1 MTRAVLTLS
10 LVAGL
15 VTRAAAQWLGVPVWN
30 SPEGGGLTVSADY
43 AKPNSDY
50 GSGSTWGVRLS
61 WGLGIAS
68 FTAGAASWQPGGG
81 GESLTSIGGN
91 AAFRIIGGTLPPI
104 GSSGIRANVQLGLAH
119 TEVANLVVSPVSGTA
134 VTGALGF
141 GVRLRA
147 QYFSAEPY
155 FSPGIRY
162 RSVSGGGNSTEFG
175 YAIGANVGFRAVRC
189 AFGIRQRAAQG
200 RGKRRRVRRG
210 GSRGTVVPFRTA
222 PPESLPKGS

>member
-61 WGLGIAS
+61 WGRGIAS

-104 GSSGIRANVQLGLAH
+104 ASNGIRANVQLGLAH
-119 TEVANLVVSPVSGTA
+119 TEVANLVVSSVSGTA

-147 QYFSAEPY
+147 H
-155 FSPGIRY
+155 
-162 RSVSGGGNSTEFG
+162 RSEEHTSEL
-175 YAIGANVGFRAVRC
+175 
-189 AFGIRQRAAQG
+189 Q
-200 RGKRRRVRRG
+200 
-210 GSRGTVVPFRTA
+210 
-222 PPESLPKGS
+222 SLRLLVCRLLLEN

>member
-1 MTRAVLTLS
+1 MTRGVLTLS
-10 LVAGL
+10 LGAGL

-61 WGLGIAS
+61 WGRGIAS

-91 AAFRIIGGTLPPI
+91 ATFRIIGGTLPPI
-104 GSSGIRANVQLGLAH
+104 ASNGIRANVQLGLAH
-119 TEVANLVVSPVSGTA
+119 TEVANLVVSSVSGTA

-162 RSVSGGGNSTEFG
+162 RSVSGGGNSTAFG
-175 YAIGANVGFRAVRC
+175 YAIGANVGFGL
-189 AFGIRQRAAQG
+189 FGVHLAYDNEQL
-200 RGKRRRVRRG
+200 KG
-210 GSRGTVVPFRTA
+210 GGNVGVFGVGAHVA
-222 PPESLPKGS
+222 P

>member
-81 GESLTSIGGN
+81 GESLTSIGG
-91 AAFRIIGGTLPPI
+91 R
-104 GSSGIRANVQLGLAH
+104 SEEH
-119 TEVANLVVSPVSGTA
+119 TSEL
-134 VTGALGF
+134 
-141 GVRLRA
+141 
-147 QYFSAEPY
+147 Q
-155 FSPGIRY
+155 
-162 RSVSGGGNSTEFG
+162 
-175 YAIGANVGFRAVRC
+175 
-189 AFGIRQRAAQG
+189 
-200 RGKRRRVRRG
+200 
-210 GSRGTVVPFRTA
+210 SR
-222 PPESLPKGS
+222 